1 MPHLASGLEHW
12 GDEKEK
18 KKISVWEEDC
28 RFVRD
33 MEGCLK
39 AFCEE
44 AMERT
49 GGDRLGVSVLE
60 VFGGSTWSESLIAS
74 CVEC

>member
-12 GDEKEK
+12 GDKEK
-18 KKISVWEEDC
+18 KKITVWEEDC

-39 AFCEE
+39 AFWEE
-44 AMERT
+44 AMKRP

-60 VFGGSTWSESLIAS
+60 VFGGSTWSGSLIAS